1 MGNGLMQ
8 RGGQQVDLPRTNTK
22 EYQSGQVPADRVVEW
37 QPQFDR
43 VSLSGTLSEH
53 QFFVTGLDGGKTP
66 DDTNVPM
73 AGRLSDSEDFV
84 LEGIAAQWFTTSRA
98 DHLLLMRGRMAINRT
113 RQSKLELPIW
123 KCGGGGGAH
132 AAGSDNTNMIWQ
144 NGSNLQNDFF
154 RFPSD
159 PRTMR
164 SPYAF
169 KIEGGEDFDVTLSW
183 SGLVT
188 GSLSGATIVYV
199 TLFGHFMRDAD
210 S

>member
-1 MGNGLMQ
+1 MKNSLM
-8 RGGQQVDLPRTNTK
+8 PRTNTK

-43 VSLSGTLSEH
+43 VSLSGALSEH
-53 QFFVTGLDGGKTP
+53 QFFTQGIDGGKSP
-66 DDTNVPM
+66 DDTNVVM

-84 LEGIAAQWFTTSRA
+84 VEGVAVQWFSTSRA
-98 DHLLLMRGRMAINRT
+98 DQLLLSRGRMTINRT
-113 RQSKLELPIW
+113 SHAKLELPIW
-123 KCGGGGGAH
+123 KCGGGGGAGGI
-132 AAGSDNTNMIWQ
+132 GSDATNMLWQ

-159 PRTMR
+159 PRVMR
-164 SPYAF
+164 SPYVF

-183 SGLVT
+183 SGVVT
-188 GSLSGATIVYV
+188 GSLSTATVVYV
-199 TLFGHFMRDAD
+199 MLFGHFIHDVD